1 MIKDNDERYNLCYQR
16 FQHNSQKP
24 SSVGWNMDR
33 VQLNVQFARLD
44 DEARLPTQGSPQAA
58 GWDLYALEETRVTRQ
73 KSALIRTGL
82 AVAIPE
88 GWEGQIRCRSSLGKK
103 GMIMPNGLGT
113 IDSDYRGELMVLAT
127 WIGEG
132 KQFTVAKGERV
143 AQLLFAPV
151 PQVTIQETTIEK
163 LGQTERGVGGF
174 GSTGKF

>member
-1 MIKDNDERYNLCYQR
+1 MSRIEL
-16 FQHNSQKP
+16 
-24 SSVGWNMDR
+24 SVD
-33 VQLNVQFARLD
+33 FAKLHPD
-44 DEARLPTQGSPQAA
+44 ARLPTQGSADAA
-58 GWDLYALEETRVTRQ
+58 GWDLYALEETTVLRH
-73 KSALIRTGL
+73 KSSLIRTGL
-82 AVAIPE
+82 ATAIPS

-132 KQFTVAKGERV
+132 DAFVVAKGERV

-151 PQVTIQETTIEK
+151 PKVTIIETTVES
-163 LGQTERGVGGF
+163 LGTTTRGQGGF